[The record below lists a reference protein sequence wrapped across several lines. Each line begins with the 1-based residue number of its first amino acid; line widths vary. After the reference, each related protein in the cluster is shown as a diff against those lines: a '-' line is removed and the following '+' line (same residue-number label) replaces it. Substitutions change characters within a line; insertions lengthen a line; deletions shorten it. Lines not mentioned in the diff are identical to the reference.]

1 MRIYFLKKEII
12 ASLISSLPFLKGNKQ
27 YKNKNKQT
35 KLFFKGKS
43 NVQFLRCS
51 ILGFPIKFKHKVALN
66 NEVQTVLLFPKTIK
80 FNATRVWIWLG
91 NLT

>member
-1 MRIYFLKKEII
+1 MRVYFLKEEII

-66 NEVQTVLLFPKTIK
+66 NEVQTVLLFKQCYHLNSVIVSK
-80 FNATRVWIWLG
+80 DN
-91 NLT
+91 